1 MTEIKLYKTPLKAI
15 RIFLLSI
22 PLVAIGIWEI
32 TANEPFTF
40 DWIMGLICASFFSLG
55 LVVGIFHF
63 VDKRPQI
70 IINEIGIWD
79 RTTKQNMIRWEQIK
93 EAYPISINRQK
104 FISIVTDNSYLF
116 KTEQYKWATK
126 LSEEIGAQKLNFQ
139 VSQIK
144 IDENRFAEFIN
155 SMILLGKSDREKK
168 LKEYLNRKF

>member
-32 TANEPFTF
+32 IANDPFTF

-79 RTTKQNMIRWEQIK
+79 RTTKQDMIRWEQIK

-104 FISIVTDNSYLF
+104 FLSIVTDNSYLF

-126 LSEEIGAQKLNFQ
+126 LSEKVGAQKLNFQ

-155 SMILLGKSDREKK
+155 SMILLEKSDREKK